1 VVKIAGPAFTV
12 KYEACTPEKNQFMNA
27 GNYIDEVPAGAVI
40 VVDNGG
46 RTDCTSW
53 GNILTTKAL
62 QKGIAG
68 SVIYGSARDIADI
81 RQMGYS
87 LFSSNIY
94 MVSGKNR
101 ARVSAVQC
109 ALDIGGVTVCP
120 GDWVFGDDNGVLV
133 IPGEHLEEVIRRA
146 ENVENTERKIIG
158 AINGGTSLD
167 VARQQLGYHVPWEA
181 KA

>member
-1 VVKIAGPAFTV
+1 
-12 KYEACTPEKNQFMNA
+12 M
-27 GNYIDEVPAGAVI
+27 
-40 VVDNGG
+40 
-46 RTDCTSW
+46 
-53 GNILTTKAL
+53 
-62 QKGIAG
+62 
-68 SVIYGSARDIADI
+68 
-81 RQMGYS
+81 
-87 LFSSNIY
+87 
-94 MVSGKNR
+94 
-101 ARVSAVQC
+101 
-109 ALDIGGVTVCP
+109 TVCP